1 VRSASRDAVVR
12 VTTSERVERE
22 LARVLDD
29 ATAFGDVGRALPDV
43 TLVYG
48 GSVAELGALAEAA
61 QLVAL
66 AREELRG
73 AAGDAAVAIIATRRS
88 A

>member
-43 TLVYG
+43 ALVYG